1 MKRALAVTLGFA
13 CALAPAIAPATASA
27 KLSCYPLAQIESAL
41 DTEYGEMRQ
50 FTGKEEAGIEYRL
63 YVNAKTGT
71 WSWIGIPKGSE
82 VGCLIFAGR
91 NDDARPSDQRP
102 APPQA
107 QF

>member
-13 CALAPAIAPATASA
+13 CALALAIAPATASA

-41 DTEYGEMRQ
+41 DSEYGEMRQ

-63 YVNAKTGT
+63 YVNAKTGS
-71 WSWIGIPKGSE
+71 WSWIGIPKGTE

-91 NDDARPSDQRP
+91 NDAAGPSTRPSS
-102 APPQA
+102 PPQA